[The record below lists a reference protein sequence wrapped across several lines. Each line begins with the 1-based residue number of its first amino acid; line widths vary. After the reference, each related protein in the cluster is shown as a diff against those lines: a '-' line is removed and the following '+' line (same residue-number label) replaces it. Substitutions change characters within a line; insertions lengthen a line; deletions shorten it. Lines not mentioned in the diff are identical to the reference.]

1 MFKEFREFA
10 LGGSLMDMAIGI
22 IMGGAI
28 GALVGSMIENLI
40 NPIVGLF
47 MGGQDLS
54 SLTMKIGEGMQ
65 MVDGVETPVPLMLN
79 YGAFIGALI
88 NFLILAFVI
97 FMLARMINNAK
108 KKMGMPMPG
117 DGPTDIDLL
126 TEIRDSLKR

>member
-1 MFKEFREFA
+1 MFKEFKEFA

-28 GALVGSMIENLI
+28 GTLVGSMIENLV

-47 MGGQDLS
+47 MGGQ
-54 SLTMKIGEGMQ
+54 SLDSLAMKIGDGTQ
-65 MVDGVETPVPLMLN
+65 MVDGVETSVPLMLN
-79 YGAFIGALI
+79 YGSFITAFI

-97 FMLARMINNAK
+97 FILAKMVNNAK